1 MEIFKFVGVLLLGTI
16 VFIVLINISAYLSVR
31 LSKWI
36 ARKKES
42 KWDMNLFS
50 IPNEIP
56 ELEPYPVTR
65 SIYRE
70 DEEFVFSFECNNR
83 TSKRNYY
90 YRNPKE
96 ALSNYVADFQKEE
109 LAFYN
114 RNKNSLKKVL
124 TLSEKL
130 DSLELQADRIESE
143 LNQLK
148 ESLGEKND

>member
-1 MEIFKFVGVLLLGTI
+1 MELFKFVGVLLLCAI
-16 VFIVLINISAYLSVR
+16 AFIVLVNISAYFSVR

-36 ARKKES
+36 TRKKES
-42 KWDMNLFS
+42 KWDMNLFP

-114 RNKNSLKKVL
+114 RNKSSLKRVL

>member
-1 MEIFKFVGVLLLGTI
+1 MELFKFVGVLLLCAI
-16 VFIVLINISAYLSVR
+16 AFIVLVNISAYLSVR

-50 IPNEIP
+50 IPDEIP

-114 RNKNSLKKVL
+114 RNKSSLKRVL

>member
-1 MEIFKFVGVLLLGTI
+1 MEIFKFIGVLLLSAI
-16 VFIVLINISAYLSVR
+16 AFIVLVNISAYLSVR

-36 ARKKES
+36 ARKRES
-42 KWDMNLFS
+42 KWDMNLFP

-56 ELEPYPVTR
+56 ELKPYPVTR

-70 DEEFVFSFECNNR
+70 DEEFVFSFECDNR
-83 TSKRNYY
+83 SSKRRYY

-114 RNKNSLKKVL
+114 RNKNTLKKVL

-148 ESLGEKND
+148 ESLGENNV